1 MRGRSVAMIVAAR
14 HRMQE
19 IFVVSLLIVAERQSG
34 RFLVCRACGRSAW
47 AARSFQ
53 CAPPSIALDVHLEN
67 RGVVNKAIDCR
78 KSHGLIAEDSVM
90 PQYLTGESLRSGWST
105 RTTRCMAAAS
115 RSLIVRQAAD
125 LG

>member
-1 MRGRSVAMIVAAR
+1 MLAQAVAGALDMHDDGVVKESVQQRGRDD
-14 HRMQE
+14 
-19 IFVVSLLIVAERQSG
+19 
-34 RFLVCRACGRSAW
+34 W
-47 AARSFQ
+47 
-53 CAPPSIALDVHLEN
+53 
-67 RGVVNKAIDCR
+67 
-78 KSHGLIAEDSVM
+78 IAEDSVM